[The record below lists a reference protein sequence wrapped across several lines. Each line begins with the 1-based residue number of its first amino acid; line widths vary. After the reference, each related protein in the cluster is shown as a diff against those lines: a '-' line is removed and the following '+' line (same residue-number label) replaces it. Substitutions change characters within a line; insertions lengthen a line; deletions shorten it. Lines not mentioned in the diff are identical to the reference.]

1 MIFIGI
7 DFGSCALKAV
17 AIKTSGK
24 TFSILQTHY
33 FPIKP
38 DDSEEQK
45 ELSALS
51 YLKSLVDLYKNREV
65 KYIFCCPQNEISV
78 HTLYFPFKERYKIK
92 KSLPFEIEDKLA
104 LFTKEV
110 LISDVKIID
119 RSENSATVLVFSSFR
134 ENIVKL
140 IETVNKLGIQPFI
153 ISCEAS
159 AVSNL
164 FEKKPEKEHKKQKEQ
179 SEQNTTDEK
188 QAPHKEC
195 DLYVKIGH
203 THTMI
208 MIFSQGLMENVY
220 SFEWGVSACVRK
232 IALKYEIPFHSAME
246 QFCEKAFVLSQDK
259 GYTGSQ
265 IEFSKAIQEPL
276 GILVHK
282 IQLLLLELQGEKK
295 YNCKKLFIT
304 GGGAQIRNLQ
314 AFLSKELNLPCSR
327 VEHPPGYPDWNLRN
341 NEQQQNNLI
350 TALGTALEGMK
361 NIRNPAINF
370 LKGDLAVKINPI
382 AAISPRWKQNLLLII
397 AGLFF
402 LNLYSF
408 LRAQQSETLSNKIQN
423 IFRRESIRT
432 AGLSPKNISIEKV
445 KTFMENQKNILKHSE
460 LSKELK
466 RLPSALDRIKNLS
479 TAIKKNEKW
488 DMDIKQLN
496 IKDNKIQIEG
506 EISPLYVEDLK
517 KQLKELAVAN
527 TFKNFSA
534 DLIQSP
540 SIAETSKNIEEKN
553 SKVATQ
559 KPEQTDNIALTETS
573 KTKET
578 PENLKTDNIALTDK
592 ATLTETSK
600 TKETPEKLKT
610 DNIALT
616 DKATLT
622 ETSENKET
630 PEKLK
635 TASDKVFF
643 KYSFIQKK
651 AKI

>member
-1 MIFIGI
+1 M
-7 DFGSCALKAV
+7 

-38 DDSEEQK
+38 DDNEEQK

-51 YLKSLVDLYKNREV
+51 HLKSLVDIYKNREV

-78 HTLYFPFKERYKIK
+78 HTLHFPFKERYKIK

-104 LFTKEV
+104 LFSKDS
-110 LISDVKIID
+110 LISDVKIIN
-119 RSENSATVLVFSSFR
+119 RSENSTTVLVFSSFR

-140 IETVNKLGIQPFI
+140 IETVNKLRIQPFI
-153 ISCEAS
+153 VSCEAS

-164 FEKKPEKEHKKQKEQ
+164 FEKKLKKDHKDHKKQKEQ
-179 SEQNTTDEK
+179 NEQNETNEK
-188 QAPHKEC
+188 QDQHREC
-195 DLYVKIGH
+195 ELYVKIGH

-208 MIFSQGLMENVY
+208 MVFSQGLMENVY
-220 SFEWGVSACVRK
+220 SFEWGVSACIRK

-282 IQLLLLELQGEKK
+282 MQLLLLELQGEKK

-361 NIRNPAINF
+361 NIKNPAINF

-397 AGLFF
+397 AGLVF

-432 AGLSPKNISIEKV
+432 ARLSPKNISIEKV
-445 KTFMENQKNILKHSE
+445 KIFMEDQKNILKHSE

-466 RLPSALDRIKNLS
+466 QIPSALDRIKSLS

-506 EISPLYVEDLK
+506 EILSLYVEDLK
-517 KQLKELAVAN
+517 NQLQELAKVN
-527 TFKNFSA
+527 TFKNLSA
-534 DLIQSP
+534 DLNKSP
-540 SIAETSKNIEEKN
+540 TTAETPKNIEEKN
-553 SKVATQ
+553 STEAPE
-559 KPEQTDNIALTETS
+559 KPEQTNNI
-573 KTKET
+573 
-578 PENLKTDNIALTDK
+578 
-592 ATLTETSK
+592 
-600 TKETPEKLKT
+600 
-610 DNIALT
+610 
-616 DKATLT
+616 TLT
-622 ETSENKET
+622 ETSETKET
-630 PEKLK
+630 PVKPKTDNNSTPTDTTTLTETSETKKTPAKPKTDNNSTLTDKTTLTETSETKETPAKPK